1 MSEENRDLK
10 TLYDE
15 IRKTVT
21 VNIHRDGFEA
31 IANALYNLALDEI
44 IKKIN
49 VRINEIEENVLKE
62 IYEEEK
68 GSIGVY
74 ELIILKSK
82 IEGLRK

>member
-31 IANALYNLALDEI
+31 IVNALYNLALED
-44 IKKIN
+44 
-49 VRINEIEENVLKE
+49 R
-62 IYEEEK
+62 
-68 GSIGVY
+68 
-74 ELIILKSK
+74 KSVV
-82 IEGLRK
+82 